1 MGRFVV
7 MVGVMVAVC
16 RQSLH
21 AFPQPLSLSADAR
34 EMQEMKI
41 SWGAAT
47 KAVLDESL
55 APHCSVILLTDSP
68 FIMYSL
74 SQVLRNKWA
83 INLLQVAGNETLAF
97 LPRIVKV
104 ARKIRRR
111 AWCVAVLVASAHPSF
126 LLAFARESRAARL
139 LAWETRLLA
148 VTSLTSYKAHDLLR
162 RHWTFSMMN
171 TVLLNLEPII
181 EKGEVL
187 VHFPYTSNGRAQVV
201 GVARWSSLSGLTHR
215 GDTQRPF
222 SEKFSNFH
230 GAKIPVTALIL
241 PPFWKLVDPHAA
253 DSWSRYSGRD
263 CLIMKSVARML
274 NFTFQMFKSSNIDEI
289 MASLEADLVMI
300 SGFRI
305 MLIPQVLARIDH
317 SYFIDPASFTFSMA
331 KPTIQPQW
339 QSLYYPLGPWVWLSV
354 LISTI
359 VMSFLMYIISHMDE
373 DMKSRSVVLETVG
386 MLLGQDMW
394 LQMPRWTA
402 ARLLVLLWLVL
413 VFVISTG
420 YKGTLIAFLSV
431 PKYPTRPE
439 TMEELA
445 KSNVRSLFT
454 QNATR
459 FLTYFQQSNIPA
471 YRSVSSRV
479 DIAITVKEGLQQIS
493 EQRKA
498 FFHER
503 YNTMLHIAEYFTNPD
518 GSTRLY
524 VARQNVIPN
533 YAGWM
538 MPHDAPY
545 KQDVDRSLLRVI
557 ESGLKEKFTDDM
569 MSQAWQ
575 EIRLKQKEYQ
585 EIRTQK
591 TEQQEVKNKEEEE
604 EEEDTSNTDQSDD
617 RHKSLSLDHMQ
628 GAFWILL
635 VGSILGV
642 GAFLGE
648 MIAGP
653 RRLELATPWA
663 ACRADC
669 LLFFSQGT

>member
-1 MGRFVV
+1 
-7 MVGVMVAVC
+7 MVK
-16 RQSLH
+16 
-21 AFPQPLSLSADAR
+21 
-34 EMQEMKI
+34 E
-41 SWGAAT
+41 
-47 KAVLDESL
+47 
-55 APHCSVILLTDSP
+55 
-68 FIMYSL
+68 
-74 SQVLRNKWA
+74 
-83 INLLQVAGNETLAF
+83 
-97 LPRIVKV
+97 
-104 ARKIRRR
+104 ARKMRRR
-111 AWCVAVLVASAHPSF
+111 SRCVAVLVVSIHPSF
-126 LLAFARESRAARL
+126 LLAFAKESREARL
-139 LAWETRLLA
+139 LVWKTRLLV

-171 TVLLNLEPII
+171 TVLLNLDPATET
-181 EKGEVL
+181 GEML
-187 VHFPYTSNGRAQVV
+187 VYFPYTSNGGARVV
-201 GVARWSSLSGLTHR
+201 GAGRWSSLGGLTYR
-215 GDTQRPF
+215 GDTQRLF
-222 SEKFSNFH
+222 TEKFSNFH
-230 GAKIPVTALIL
+230 GAMIPVTALIL
-241 PPFWKLVDPHAA
+241 PPFWKVVDPQAA
-253 DSWSRYSGRD
+253 DSWSKYSGRD

-317 SYFIDPASFTFSMA
+317 SYFIDRASFTFSMA

-354 LISTI
+354 LITTI
-359 VMSFLMYIISHMDE
+359 AVSILMYTIYYMDE
-373 DMKSRSVVLETVG
+373 DLKSRSAVLETVG

-394 LQMPRWTA
+394 LRMPKWTA

-431 PKYPTRPE
+431 PNYPTRPE

-445 KSNVRSLFT
+445 MSNVRSLFT

-459 FLTYFQQSNIPA
+459 FLTYFEQSNIPA
-471 YRSVSSRV
+471 YRSVGSRV
-479 DIAITVKEGLQQIS
+479 DIVTSVKEGLQQIL
-493 EQRKA
+493 EERKA

-503 YNTMLHIAEYFTNPD
+503 YNTMLQIAEYFTNPD

-557 ESGLKEKFTDDM
+557 ESGLKEKFTDNM
-569 MSQAWQ
+569 LREAWQ
-575 EIRLKQKEYQ
+575 EIRLKQKEYP
-585 EIRTQK
+585 K
-591 TEQQEVKNKEEEE
+591 TEQEEKDET
-604 EEEDTSNTDQSDD
+604 EEDPNKDQSDD
-617 RHKSLSLDHMQ
+617 LHKSLSLDHMQ

-635 VGSILGV
+635 LGSVLGV
-642 GAFLGE
+642 LAFLGE
-648 MIAGP
+648 LLADRGP
-653 RRLELATPWA
+653 SGRATVIH
-663 ACRADC
+663 
-669 LLFFSQGT
+669 

>member
-1 MGRFVV
+1 MVPRLLNDDQKGR
-7 MVGVMVAVC
+7 
-16 RQSLH
+16 R
-21 AFPQPLSLSADAR
+21 
-34 EMQEMKI
+34 MQ
-41 SWGAAT
+41 
-47 KAVLDESL
+47 
-55 APHCSVILLTDSP
+55 
-68 FIMYSL
+68 
-74 SQVLRNKWA
+74 
-83 INLLQVAGNETLAF
+83 
-97 LPRIVKV
+97 
-104 ARKIRRR
+104 
-111 AWCVAVLVASAHPSF
+111 
-126 LLAFARESRAARL
+126 SRAARL

-445 KSNVRSLFT
+445 KSNVR
-454 QNATR
+454 
-459 FLTYFQQSNIPA
+459 
-471 YRSVSSRV
+471 
-479 DIAITVKEGLQQIS
+479 
-493 EQRKA
+493 KA

-557 ESGLKEKFTDDM
+557 EPTSNAFTWARHFSTFHGTLDVEFAPRRVPGGGPPRHLLPGLQCPPQGRLLTGLSAQSESPAVPVAAPPVPGESLGRTQTKRISMFTKRDANSRQSLMGMMHSETGSLGGAGLRGPNHQAVASRSRTFPIGVVWRPLCCHTSTRSSRVRAFFTTPHKEGSGLKEKFTDDM

-653 RRLELATPWA
+653 RQLELATPWA